1 MSLNSYALTTVAR
14 LKAFLEITGT
24 TYDTLFEII
33 INAITDEV
41 ENNCHRRF
49 IKTAYTKEVIIG
61 NGSNEITVANLP
73 IISTETF
80 KLYEDND
87 GTWEEISSDEY
98 NFDNESG
105 IITLD
110 YNFWKGRR
118 YAVDYTAGYAFANTG
133 STLVPLSDV
142 ALSDLEYVVW
152 KLCSRSFNNRKSD
165 SSIQSMRLY
174 NYQVTFGKGMAEDD
188 DIKNIINKYIIKSL

>member
-1 MSLNSYALTTVAR
+1 MALNSYALTTVAR
-14 LKAFLEITGT
+14 LKAFLEITAT
-24 TYDTLFEII
+24 TYDTIFEII

-49 IKTAYTKEVIIG
+49 IKTIHTKEVVIG
-61 NGSNEITVANLP
+61 DGSNQIVVANLP

-87 GTWEEISSDEY
+87 GTWEEISSNDY
-98 NFDNESG
+98 HFDNESG
-105 IITLD
+105 IIDLD
-110 YNFWKGRR
+110 YSFHKGRR
-118 YAVDYTAGYAFANTG
+118 YAVDYTAGYNFANTG
-133 STLVPLSDV
+133 ATLIPLSDV

-188 DIKNIINKYIIKSL
+188 DINKIINRYIIQSL